1 MVKTTKEGLNVNYGT
16 LKQILLMTDGCSNYG
31 ESPIEMAKLAHK
43 QGITVNVIGILDDNE
58 KMGAK
63 GRKEVE
69 DIADA
74 GGGISQVVY
83 KEDLSQTVQMVTTQ
97 AMTGTLQGIVN
108 KQLSNIFGKE
118 QSLTEIDPEKR
129 GEVMEVIEDLG
140 ETCHLEVL
148 ILIDTSA
155 SMFHKLDHVKEALID
170 LSISLHA
177 RTGENLFAI
186 YQFPGKREH
195 VEKVQDWSPELD
207 PMSTVFPKLTSG
219 GVTPT
224 GPAIK
229 KAMYEFSEKSVK
241 ESFLDEEAIDEEKF
255 WH

>member
-1 MVKTTKEGLNVNYGT
+1 MLTITKEGLDLKKGT

-31 ESPIEMAKLAHK
+31 ESPIQVAKLATE
-43 QGITVNVIGILDDNE
+43 QGVTVNVIGILEENE
-58 KMGAK
+58 NK
-63 GRKEVE
+63 GKHGLNEIE
-69 DIADA
+69 HIAQA

-83 KEDLSQTVQMVTTQ
+83 KEDLSQTVQMVTQQ
-97 AMTGTLQGIVN
+97 AMAGTLQGIVN
-108 KQLSNIFGKE
+108 RQLSDIFGEE

-148 ILIDTSA
+148 ILVDTSA
-155 SMFHKLDHVKEALID
+155 SMYHKLDTVKEALID

-177 RTGENLFAI
+177 RTGENSFAI

-207 PMSTVFPKLTSG
+207 SMSTVFPKLTSG

-229 KAMYEFSEKSVK
+229 KALYEFSQMNVK
-241 ESFLDEEAIDEEKF
+241 ESFFDEREIDEEKF
-255 WH
+255 WY